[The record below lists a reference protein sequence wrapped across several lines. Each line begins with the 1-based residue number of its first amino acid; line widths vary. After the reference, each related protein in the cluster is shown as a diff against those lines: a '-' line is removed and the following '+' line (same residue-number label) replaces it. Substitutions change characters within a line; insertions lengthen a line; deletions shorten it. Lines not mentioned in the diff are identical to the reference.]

1 MAQETEMAEERYVS
15 YRWVMLALVWV
26 IGVCQS
32 WVRIIPSPLAK
43 PLMADLNMDHGMLMA
58 ALGAP
63 MMVSIFLAI
72 PGGIL
77 ADKFG
82 MKRMI
87 IIGGIIS
94 GISGIL
100 RGYSTTYLQFFVFGI
115 VSGFGS
121 AIMMPNLAKLV
132 REWFPPHQIA
142 IASGI
147 YIVAGTTGMT
157 LGFGATYP
165 IFGFNWRLA
174 FYSISGFLLLG
185 IVIWFFLAKE
195 RRREAERRTII
206 QNLLQAARYSNVW
219 MTAFFMFFRVGGI
232 QIFTRLLPIALQTAR
247 SVSLTTAGAIASVNT
262 IGAVT
267 GGLLG
272 PFISD
277 RIGRRKPF
285 LIVCPVLG
293 AILIY
298 LMWNLPFGPS
308 TWVFSFL
315 MGLVVAST
323 TPIISAVI
331 IEQPGMP
338 AEILGTAVGLRTA
351 VSSSGS
357 YLIGVLG
364 GYIVDWTSGYDIP
377 FLVAA
382 IVVLVSVIFGALVT
396 ETGPKARARVNP

>member
-1 MAQETEMAEERYVS
+1 MAEVTEKRYVS
-15 YRWVMLALVWV
+15 YRWVMLGLVWM
-26 IGVCQS
+26 ILVCQS

-63 MMVSIFLAI
+63 LIIPIFLAI

-87 IIGGIIS
+87 IIAGIIS

-100 RGYSTTYLQFFVFGI
+100 RGYSTTYLQFLIFGI

-121 AIMMPNLAKLV
+121 AIMMPNMAKLV

-147 YIVAGTTGMT
+147 HITSGAGGMA

-174 FYSISGFLLLG
+174 FYYTSGLLLLG
-185 IVIWFFLAKE
+185 IIIWFFLAKE
-195 RRREAERRTII
+195 RKREASENTII
-206 QNLLQAARYSNVW
+206 QNLLQVVTYSNIW
-219 MTAFFMFFRVGGI
+219 MTAFLMFFRVGGL
-232 QIFTRLLPIALQTAR
+232 QLFVRLLPIALQTSR
-247 SVSLTTAGAIASVNT
+247 SVDPATAGAIASVNT

-267 GGLLG
+267 GQLFV
-272 PFISD
+272 PFVSD

-293 AILIY
+293 AIALF
-298 LMWNLPFGPS
+298 LTWNLPFGLA
-308 TWVFSFL
+308 TWIFSFV
-315 MGLVVAST
+315 MGLLIAAV
-323 TPIISAVI
+323 TPIISAVL

-338 AEILGTAVGLRTA
+338 AEILGIAVGLRA
-351 VSSSGS
+351 AISSSGR
-357 YLIGVLG
+357 YLISVVG
-364 GYIVDWTSGYDIP
+364 GYIVEWTSGYDIP

-382 IVVLVSVIFGALVT
+382 IVILISVIFGALVT
-396 ETGPKARARVNP
+396 ETGPKARAKVHP